1 MRELLQT
8 VIPAVLTALI
18 AGRVAITL
26 TGRLRSTI
34 QANVELL
41 DKLPA
46 DHPSR
51 EDLYEHVEELVDTLV
66 WREQCQ
72 FDPTTWIRAWI
83 GFWVMSAA
91 IGLVGANL
99 MATGLAMDPLP
110 RPAWAVGLGAFWAL
124 VLVSVGSLV
133 AWLVRWWRERDWT
146 TTTRS
151 RTWTTTE
158 LQRRPRPRVLGR
170 TP

>member
-1 MRELLQT
+1 MTAFLQT
-8 VIPAVLTALI
+8 AIPAVLTALI
-18 AGRVAITL
+18 ASRVAITP
-26 TGRLRSTI
+26 TGRLRRTI

-72 FDPTTWIRAWI
+72 FDPMAWVKAWI
-83 GFWVMSAA
+83 GFWIISAA
-91 IGLVGANL
+91 IGLMGANL
-99 MATGLAMDPLP
+99 MAMDLAINPQP
-110 RPAWAVGLGAFWAL
+110 RLMNAAGLGAFCAL

-133 AWLVRWWRERDWT
+133 AWLVRWWRERNLDDEEEPDQDEDQADDEQA
-146 TTTRS
+146 
-151 RTWTTTE
+151 E
-158 LQRRPRPRVLGR
+158 LL
-170 TP
+170 TAS